1 MAGVL
6 TLSSNAQAIAGLED
20 RSAIPPTALK
30 ATLDHRLGEAAPSD
44 YAKTLLAS
52 ADAPTL
58 RHLLGL
64 GDAAVMDTG
73 SGKTWTQIYLTA
85 ITAPTTYNGETSRTH
100 HRPIHRVPT
109 STPAAISQNWPRN

>member
-1 MAGVL
+1 
-6 TLSSNAQAIAGLED
+6 SNAQAIAGLED

-73 SGKTWTQIYLTA
+73 SGKELDADLLDGYHGTYYLQWRNLQNT
-85 ITAPTTYNGETSRTH
+85 PQTYPPS
-100 HRPIHRVPT
+100 
-109 STPAAISQNWPRN
+109 A

>member
-1 MAGVL
+1 
-6 TLSSNAQAIAGLED
+6 SNAQAIAGLED

-73 SGKTWTQIYLTA
+73 SGKELDADLLDGYHGTYYL
-85 ITAPTTYNGETSRTH
+85 
-100 HRPIHRVPT
+100 
-109 STPAAISQNWPRN
+109 QW